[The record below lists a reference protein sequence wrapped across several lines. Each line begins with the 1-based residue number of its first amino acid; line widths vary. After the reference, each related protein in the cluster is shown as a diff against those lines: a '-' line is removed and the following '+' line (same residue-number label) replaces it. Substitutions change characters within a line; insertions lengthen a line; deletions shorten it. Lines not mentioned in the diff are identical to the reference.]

1 MHHFIVLNVC
11 RDNVVAEVDLLSNAD
26 LDTTNQTPPEI
37 SGSTG
42 EDRRQEH
49 SSTKL
54 SEAMERMETT
64 CTNFKNLYNHDLKG
78 WVDRTATV
86 ETNSELEE
94 TTKEL
99 RQVLSNIH
107 ETTASIS
114 TIRSCCNGI
123 ASKSRELDEKLSA
136 HQ

>member
-1 MHHFIVLNVC
+1 M
-11 RDNVVAEVDLLSNAD
+11 DLLPDAV
-26 LDTTNQTPPEI
+26 LDTANQTPSEI

-42 EDRRQEH
+42 EDRRPEH
-49 SSTKL
+49 SVTKL

-107 ETTASIS
+107 ETTTSIS

-123 ASKSRELDEKLSA
+123 ASKSRELDEKLNA